1 MNMNLDK
8 FSYNVLIANLHE
20 IYNFFNKMTDGEK
33 LNKNLKDNYIKMLK
47 VMQPIIPHIA
57 LECLKEVSPLE
68 KSIWPTI
75 NEKYLKI
82 KKNIIIIQINGKK
95 RGLLTTE
102 DILDENSLIASVKKS
117 KELNKF
123 IENKK
128 IIKTI
133 FIKNKLINFIAK

>member
-1 MNMNLDK
+1 MCLSM
-8 FSYNVLIANLHE
+8 V
-20 IYNFFNKMTDGEK
+20 IYK
-33 LNKNLKDNYIKMLK
+33 
-47 VMQPIIPHIA
+47 A
-57 LECLKEVSPLE
+57 LR
-68 KSIWPTI
+68 
-75 NEKYLKI
+75 I